1 MSKKF
6 FLSLVFV
13 LILPSLSFSQ
23 LTYQVNFSQEE
34 LSFQKKGTFDYI
46 QLKNGE
52 NLEIEGKPQLPLR
65 IFNFLIPEYKDI
77 DTIICE
83 AESQQ
88 LQGKF
93 LIYPAQ
99 KKEKTDGVLL
109 EDTFVLD
116 SSVYFSEKPY
126 PEKTVEIINK
136 GFLDGNS
143 IVTLALY
150 PLEYLPGSQN
160 LIFHKSL
167 KLKIVLKDSILPCN
181 KPISEKKTIYYK
193 SFLSDI
199 LFNSEELISYPSFR
213 EYSSQISDQ
222 PIYLIITS
230 EELKSS
236 FYSLIEWKTQKGL
249 RASLITLD
257 SIENYYSGV
266 DTQEKIRNF
275 LIQTYPQGLLWVLL
289 GGDGEVIPFRY
300 AYHANSSSS
309 IPVTSLQI
317 CDLYYADLDGEWDKD
332 QDGIYG
338 EPVDDS
344 PDLYPELFVGRA
356 PVRTKEEAEVFVQ
369 KIINYEK
376 NPGSGDFSYLKKAV
390 WISSDQMRDWDSVGQ
405 HTIVSQEVDQSFYQ
419 DLWSL
424 AEAPSGNA
432 ENPTNPSGSKCIE
445 TLNQG
450 WGIIG
455 VFAHGKSN
463 GFIASSNLINE
474 WPKSYVLSDSG
485 AEDGNGHLNYLNNAN
500 KLGILYSISCN
511 QTALDVESEQS
522 LGTPPCIGKSFLVG
536 KDKGTVAF
544 LGYSRWGWVST
555 SYKLADEFMK
565 NLFKPEYEHHIG
577 IAEAFSKTAY
587 SIYRDLNYGHNLLG
601 DPEMQI
607 WTDIPCSLE
616 VNYPSEKTIDDSI
629 LYLEVKARQ
638 IPLPEA
644 KVTLSYKDTLLYTGM
659 TNSEGK
665 LTISLAGVREGEI
678 YLTVTKYNYLPFES
692 KLMLKSSSD
701 VKDDKERLN
710 PNYTLGQNY
719 PNPFNPSTTIPF
731 TVSGS
736 QFIVHSPIHTTLT
749 IFNILGQ
756 KVKTLVDEE
765 KNPGNYQVIWDG
777 KDENRND
784 VSSGIYFYQFKA
796 GNYKETKKMS
806 VLR

>member
-1 MSKKF
+1 MIKKL
-6 FLSLVFV
+6 FLGWVFL
-13 LILPSLSFSQ
+13 LILPSFSFSE
-23 LTYQVNFSQEE
+23 LIYQINFSEEE
-34 LSFQKKGTFDYI
+34 LNFQKKESFDYI

-77 DTIICE
+77 DTIIYE
-83 AESQQ
+83 TESQQ

-99 KKEKTDGVLL
+99 KKEKTDGALL
-109 EDTFVLD
+109 ENTFVLD
-116 SSVYFSEKPY
+116 SIIYFSEKPY
-126 PEKTVEIINK
+126 PEETVEIINK
-136 GFLDGNS
+136 GILDGNY
-143 IVTLALY
+143 ILTLAIY
-150 PLEYLPGSQN
+150 PLKYLPESQN
-160 LIFHKSL
+160 LILHKSL
-167 KLKIVLKDSILPCN
+167 KLKIILKDSILPYN
-181 KPISEKKTIYYK
+181 KPISEKRTNFHK

-230 EELKSS
+230 EKLKSS
-236 FYSLIEWKTQKGL
+236 FYPLIEWKTQKGL

-257 SIENYYSGV
+257 SIENYYGGV

-289 GGDGEVIPFRY
+289 GGEGEVIPFRY

-338 EPVDDS
+338 ELVDDS
-344 PDLYPELFVGRA
+344 PDFFPELFIGRA
-356 PVRTKEEAEVFVQ
+356 PVKTKEEAETFVQ

-376 NPGSGDFSYLKKAV
+376 NPGSGDFSYLKKAI

-405 HTIVSQEVDQSFYQ
+405 HTLVSQKVDQSFNQ

-424 AEAPSGNA
+424 VETPSGDA
-432 ENPTNPSGSKCIE
+432 ENPTNPSGPKCINI
-445 TLNQG
+445 LNQG

-463 GFIASSNLINE
+463 GFVASSNLINQ

-485 AEDGNGHLNYLNNAN
+485 TEDGNGHLNYLNNPN
-500 KLGILYSISCN
+500 KLGIIYSISCN
-511 QTALDVESEQS
+511 QTALDVETEPS

-577 IAEAFSKTAY
+577 VAEAFSKTAY

-616 VNYPSEKTIDDSI
+616 VNYPSEKTIGDSTI
-629 LYLEVKARQ
+629 NIEVDANQ
-638 IPLPEA
+638 IPLSDA

-665 LTISLAGVREGEI
+665 LTIALAGVREGEI
-678 YLTVTKYNYLPFES
+678 YLTVIKHNYLPFES

-701 VKDDKERLN
+701 VKDEKERLN

-731 TVSGS
+731 TVRGS
-736 QFIVHSPIHTTLT
+736 QFIVHSPIHTSLT

-777 KDENRND
+777 KDRNGNE
-784 VSSGIYFYQFKA
+784 VSSGIYFYQFKT
-796 GNYKETKKMS
+796 GVYKETKKMS

>member
-1 MSKKF
+1 MIKKL
-6 FLSLVFV
+6 FLGWVFL
-13 LILPSLSFSQ
+13 LILPSFSFSE
-23 LTYQVNFSQEE
+23 LIYQVNFSEEE
-34 LSFQKKGTFDYI
+34 LNFQKKESFDYI
-46 QLKNGE
+46 QIKNGE

-65 IFNFLIPEYKDI
+65 ILNFLIPEYKDI
-77 DTIICE
+77 DTIIYE
-83 AESQQ
+83 TESQQ
-88 LQGKF
+88 LPGKF
-93 LIYPAQ
+93 LIFPSQ
-99 KKEKTDGVLL
+99 RKEKTDGTPL
-109 EDTFVLD
+109 ENIFEID
-116 SSVYFSEKPY
+116 SLIYFSEKPY
-126 PEKTVEIINK
+126 PEETVEIINK

-150 PLEYLPGSQN
+150 PLEYLPESQN
-160 LIFHKSL
+160 LILHKSL
-167 KLKIVLKDSILPCN
+167 KLKIILKDSILPYN
-181 KPISEKKTIYYK
+181 KPISEKRTNFHK

-213 EYSSQISDQ
+213 EYSSQISEQ
-222 PIYLIITS
+222 PIYLLITS
-230 EELKSS
+230 EELKNS
-236 FYSLIEWKTQKGL
+236 FTPLIEWKTQKGL

-275 LIQTYPQGLLWVLL
+275 LIQTYPKGLLWVLL

-344 PDLYPELFVGRA
+344 PDLFPELFVGRA
-356 PVRTKEEAEVFVQ
+356 PVKTKEEAETFVQ

-376 NPGSGDFSYLKKAV
+376 NPGSGDFSYLKKTI

-405 HTIVSQEVDQSFYQ
+405 HTLVSQKVDQSFNQ

-424 AEAPSGNA
+424 VESPSGNA
-432 ENPTNPSGSKCIE
+432 ENPTNPSGSKCIDI
-445 TLNQG
+445 LNQG

-463 GFIASSNLINE
+463 GFIASSNLINQ
-474 WPKSYVLSDSG
+474 WPKYYVLSDSG
-485 AEDGNGHLNYLNNAN
+485 TEDGNGHLNYLNNAN

-511 QTALDVESEQS
+511 QTALDVATELS
-522 LGTPPCIGKSFLVG
+522 LGTPPCIGKRFLVE
-536 KDKGTVAF
+536 KDKGAVAF

-616 VNYPSEKTIDDSI
+616 VNYPSEKIIGDSTINI
-629 LYLEVKARQ
+629 EVDVNQ
-638 IPLPEA
+638 IPLSDA

-678 YLTVTKYNYLPFES
+678 YLTVIKHNYLPFES
-692 KLMLKSSSD
+692 KLMLKSSSS
-701 VKDDKERLN
+701 VKDEKERLN

-731 TVSGS
+731 TVNGS
-736 QFIVHSPIHTTLT
+736 QFMVHSPIHTTL
-749 IFNILGQ
+749 IIYNILGQ
-756 KVKTLVDEE
+756 KVRTLVDAERM
-765 KNPGNYQVIWDG
+765 PGNYQVIWDG
-777 KDENRND
+777 KDERGNEI
-784 VSSGIYFYQFKA
+784 SSGIYFYQLKA
-796 GNYKETKKMS
+796 GDYKETKKMS
-806 VLR
+806 LLR